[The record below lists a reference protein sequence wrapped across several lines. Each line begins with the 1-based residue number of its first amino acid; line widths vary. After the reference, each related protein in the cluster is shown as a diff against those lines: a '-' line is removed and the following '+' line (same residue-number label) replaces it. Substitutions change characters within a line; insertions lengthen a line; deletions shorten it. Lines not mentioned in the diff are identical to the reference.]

1 MIFDHL
7 AARHQVTPVMTAARA
22 AIDQA
27 RRNEQ
32 PVIKIGNEFQPRDIM
47 MNALRRHA
55 TMARWDPRFDTDSAF
70 YLPKWKSDAFCNPA
84 LDQLVAEHQI
94 EQLALA
100 GLQASACV
108 TATVKSA
115 LASGLR
121 VQLLA
126 DAIACRTDAS

>member
-1 MIFDHL
+1 
-7 AARHQVTPVMTAARA
+7 
-22 AIDQA
+22 
-27 RRNEQ
+27 
-32 PVIKIGNEFQPRDIM
+32 M

-55 TMARWDPRFDTDSAF
+55 AMAVSTGARWDPRFDTDSAF

-84 LDQLVAEHQI
+84 LDQLLAENQI

-100 GLQASACV
+100 GLKASACV

-115 LASGLR
+115 LARGLR

-126 DAIACRTDAS
+126 DAIACRTDASRDAALNRLARQGAELVRSSPIPASTQP

>member
-1 MIFDHL
+1 
-7 AARHQVTPVMTAARA
+7 MTATRA

-32 PVIKIGNEFQPRDIM
+32 PIIKIGNEFQPRDIM

-55 TMARWDPRFDTDSAF
+55 AMAGSTGARWDPRFDTDSTF

-84 LDQLVAEHQI
+84 LDQLLAEHQI

-108 TATVKSA
+108 TGYREKHPGKR
-115 LASGLR
+115 SGGAAARRCHRL
-121 VQLLA
+121 
-126 DAIACRTDAS
+126 RTDAS